1 MSVNDSL
8 GLYVV
13 SLENNNVN
21 SYKMTEIS
29 NFIIAI

>member
-13 SLENNNVN
+13 SLENNNIN

>member
-13 SLENNNVN
+13 SLENNNIN
-21 SYKMTEIS
+21 SYKMSEIS

>member
-21 SYKMTEIS
+21 SSKMTEIS